1 MCYEKYSN
9 TDVEPEITENF
20 NQLSDQMLSCFAN
33 GRTILTKSISSS
45 AIVITAIMT
54 RNLLEKDDY
63 HLASILE
70 FA

>member
-33 GRTILTKSISSS
+33 GRIILTKNISSS

-70 FA
+70 FV

>member
-9 TDVEPEITENF
+9 TDVEPEVTENF

-33 GRTILTKSISSS
+33 GRTILTKNISSS

-54 RNLLEKDDY
+54 RNLLERDDY

-70 FA
+70 FV

>member
-33 GRTILTKSISSS
+33 GRIILTKSISSS

-54 RNLLEKDDY
+54 RNLLERDDY

-70 FA
+70 FV